1 MGSKLPELP
10 KLSPE
15 KHRWEKSNVDP
26 RVLQRRGIGSEA
38 IVGMERSNRRGQY
51 DLYLLATLRTAHVST
66 STPLSLLYLKEKLEL
81 ALLVMRFEHP
91 ECACTVTW
99 DDQVPPI
106 IQYASPQNDE
116 EALMWAKS
124 SVHIRTTSQT
134 GFDVRYEIEGKRQ
147 DLDQDN
153 MEPSRPIVIYLIS
166 NVTNGDAQLTSGA
179 TVDVLLHMNHLF
191 WDGISARMFTGD
203 LFRELN
209 KLINSNEQ
217 ELPKLQWGTE
227 ASNLSAPVLDALK
240 INIEELR
247 EEFEAASNQFVK
259 ALYENYGGWGL
270 EFKSGLGLPRTD
282 IHTSTATESK
292 AIINGVKTRL
302 GPQYT
307 ISHLA
312 QAAVVIAMLEIIQPP
327 NLTDKDIFVSPMPVN
342 GRRWLKD
349 GLADHH
355 YSICETGA
363 VIRIENIKSLVLNN
377 NNDKG
382 YRPRCDEKKPGE
394 DVKKSFD
401 QWLGNPYQLAL
412 GLAVHTLEAS
422 FLTANP
428 MPFDKVAAPFF
439 ISDGRNEQF
448 IPASITTTTGEILM
462 TIDNFVFFLNQCLP
476 YLAIRLESWKDA
488 STLSVCY
495 NKANYSQ
502 EEATKFLKCV
512 AKYMLIFSQ

>member
-15 KHRWEKSNVDP
+15 NHRWEKSKVYP

-38 IVGMERSNRRGQY
+38 IVGLERSNRRGQY

-66 STPLSLLYLKEKLEL
+66 PTPISLSYLKEKLEL

-106 IQYASPQNDE
+106 IQYASPEDDE

-124 SVHIRTTSQT
+124 SVHTRTTPQT

-147 DLDQDN
+147 ELDQDN

-166 NVTNGDAQLTSGA
+166 NVTNENAQLTSRA

-209 KLINSNEQ
+209 KFIISNEQ
-217 ELPKLQWGTE
+217 EPPKLQWGTE
-227 ASNLSAPVLDALK
+227 ASNLSVPVLDALK

-247 EEFEAASNQFVK
+247 DEFDAASNQFVK
-259 ALYENYGGWGL
+259 ALYENYVSWGL

-282 IHTSTATESK
+282 IHTFTAAESK

-312 QAAVVIAMLEIIQPP
+312 QAAVVIAMLEIIQPH
-327 NLTDKDIFVSPMPVN
+327 NLTDKDVFVSPMPVN

-349 GLADHH
+349 ELADNH

-363 VIRIENIKSLVLNN
+363 VIRIENIESLVLNN
-377 NNDKG
+377 DDDKDTIIG
-382 YRPRCDEKKPGE
+382 AIKRACE

-401 QWLGNPYQLAL
+401 QWLSNPYQLAL

-439 ISDGRNEQF
+439 ISDGKNERF
-448 IPASITTTTGEILM
+448 IPASITTIAGENLL
-462 TIDNFVFFLNQCLP
+462 TIDDFVFFLNQCLP

-495 NKANYSQ
+495 NEANYSR
-502 EEATKFLKCV
+502 EEATKFLKYV